1 MEKKQADLPATP
13 ETGESPPQNPNG
25 NLAID
30 TSAEVHDL
38 LPVVQPLPDTTQTS
52 CDATAPAVSSA
63 APINAADKFLEAL
76 PDLLKIFL
84 GQNGKAFAELSGA
97 GNPYV
102 VAVGSRQLDNTIRKL
117 ARNVGIRLRK
127 KDFLE
132 INHILQAHA
141 EMGTIKRDVWYR
153 VAPIPEG
160 IEVDLGDADHTRV
173 RVTAGQVN
181 IVTIGSQA
189 LFYRSAV
196 CLPMAMPAAVGNL
209 DSLKKYI
216 NLDHVSVMLLIAWLT
231 YLLAHPKV
239 PASKFVILVLQG
251 NQGSGKTWL
260 CNLILMLLDP
270 NIVGVQILP
279 NNIQDLV
286 VAAQNA
292 HVLVFDNLRRLNQL
306 TADALC
312 VAATGGAL
320 SARQLYTDSD
330 QTVMRLH
337 VGLVLNGLH
346 RFVDQADL
354 AQRCLP
360 LELRPLVD
368 TRRKSEAELFREF
381 QDDLPAIQRGLFDLI
396 ADIFT
401 HLPTAKVVHPERMID
416 FSTWLAALE
425 LVKGVPEGIY
435 QAEFSQALN
444 QGQLDAL
451 LDNSLAAA
459 VLDFTA
465 GEGGG
470 NWSGTPAELLAL
482 LSERLPWGTQRAR
495 DWPQN
500 AISLSKRL
508 LPLQA
513 GLQTQGVIVEFRRGK
528 ERRITITTAACQTG
542 T

>member
-1 MEKKQADLPATP
+1 
-13 ETGESPPQNPNG
+13 
-25 NLAID
+25 
-30 TSAEVHDL
+30 
-38 LPVVQPLPDTTQTS
+38 
-52 CDATAPAVSSA
+52 
-63 APINAADKFLEAL
+63 
-76 PDLLKIFL
+76 
-84 GQNGKAFAELSGA
+84 
-97 GNPYV
+97 
-102 VAVGSRQLDNTIRKL
+102 
-117 ARNVGIRLRK
+117 
-127 KDFLE
+127 
-132 INHILQAHA
+132 
-141 EMGTIKRDVWYR
+141 
-153 VAPIPEG
+153 
-160 IEVDLGDADHTRV
+160 
-173 RVTAGQVN
+173 
-181 IVTIGSQA
+181 
-189 LFYRSAV
+189 
-196 CLPMAMPAAVGNL
+196 
-209 DSLKKYI
+209 
-216 NLDHVSVMLLIAWLT
+216 
-231 YLLAHPKV
+231 
-239 PASKFVILVLQG
+239 
-251 NQGSGKTWL
+251 
-260 CNLILMLLDP
+260 
-270 NIVGVQILP
+270 
-279 NNIQDLV
+279 
-286 VAAQNA
+286 
-292 HVLVFDNLRRLNQL
+292 
-306 TADALC
+306 
-312 VAATGGAL
+312 
-320 SARQLYTDSD
+320 
-330 QTVMRLH
+330 MRLH